1 MDEQNKSTTTP
12 EPEAAPEETPDF
24 DLLEESLEDGG
35 TSSDDASPTPV
46 DQAPADDTFVESNGS
61 PVVQEK
67 GDEPVA
73 SFSLGKEIFE
83 WVQAIVVAIVIAM
96 AIRTFVF
103 TLVNVDG
110 ESMEPTLHDSD
121 RLIVTRL
128 AYTPEKGD
136 IIIFRPDCDPEH
148 PYVKR
153 VIAMP
158 GDTIDINKENGD
170 VLINGEIIEEPYIKE
185 HIRSFGTVSFPA
197 VVPEDH
203 VFVMGDNRNH
213 SKDSRFQE
221 VGMVSYD
228 SIIGKAS
235 FRFWP
240 FSDWGSLYTDDAATT
255 DEK

>member
-1 MDEQNKSTTTP
+1 MEETNKSAQPT
-12 EPEAAPEETPDF
+12 ESEEMPDF
-24 DLLEESLEDGG
+24 DLPEDFAEENAPEEDAKE
-35 TSSDDASPTPV
+35 TASVPETDAKPS
-46 DQAPADDTFVESNGS
+46 AEG
-61 PVVQEK
+61 EK
-67 GDEPVA
+67 TMGI
-73 SFSLGKEIFE
+73 SFAKEVFE
-83 WVQAIVVAIVIAM
+83 WIQAIVVAVVIAM
-96 AIRTFVF
+96 MIRTFFF

-110 ESMEPTLHDSD
+110 ASMEPTLHDND
-121 RLIVTRL
+121 RLFVTRL

-136 IIIFRPDCDPEH
+136 IIIFRPDCDPDR

-158 GDTIDINKENGD
+158 GDTIDINKETGD
-170 VLINGEIIEEPYIKE
+170 VTVNGEIIDEPYIKE
-185 HIRSFGTVSFPA
+185 RVRTFGNFSFPA
-197 VVPEDH
+197 VVPENH

-240 FSDWGSLYTDDAATT
+240 FEDWGTLDDSGASSA
-255 DEK
+255 DEA

>member
-1 MDEQNKSTTTP
+1 MEEPNKSP
-12 EPEAAPEETPDF
+12 QPSEPETAPEETPDF
-24 DLLEESLEDGG
+24 DLLDQPLDTE
-35 TSSDDASPTPV
+35 TPV
-46 DQAPADDTFVESNGS
+46 DSHSSSSAEEMLDIPAEQS
-61 PVVQEK
+61 PVPGSEQKENF
-67 GDEPVA
+67 
-73 SFSLGKEIFE
+73 SFAKEIFE

-110 ESMEPTLHDSD
+110 QSMEPTLHNND

-136 IIIFRPDCDPEH
+136 IIIFRPDCDPER

-153 VIAMP
+153 IIAMP
-158 GDTIDINKENGD
+158 GETIDINKETGD
-170 VLINGEIIEEPYIKE
+170 VLVNGEIINEPYINE
-185 HIRSFGTVSFPA
+185 RVRTFGNMSFPA
-197 VVPEDH
+197 VVPENH

-213 SKDSRFQE
+213 SKDSRFQD
-221 VGMVSYD
+221 VGMVSFD

-240 FSDWGSLYTDDAATT
+240 LDSWGSLSYEESMEAQ
-255 DEK
+255 